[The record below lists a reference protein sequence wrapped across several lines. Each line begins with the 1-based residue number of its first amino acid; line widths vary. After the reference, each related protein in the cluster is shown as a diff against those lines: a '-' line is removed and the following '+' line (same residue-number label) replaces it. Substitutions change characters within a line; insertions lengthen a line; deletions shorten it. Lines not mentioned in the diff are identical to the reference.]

1 MFLFVVWAFLLL
13 VCSSSKA
20 DLVNLELY
28 DLSATGALEIMSAST
43 GISFEFADDLL
54 PLPDKIL
61 PSIRFS
67 WSDPCDPEMVI
78 DIVRRMFEY
87 CGRGTISAEKT
98 ATGLRFIPYSAEIEA
113 IEALAKYNVHKVIQI
128 WERNPEIEKKLEE
141 VAADPGRPD
150 PIRQVAMK
158 TLNRIEERQGT
169 GDRTNFWIMVA
180 QNRDEPASLRIG
192 AIEALSK
199 KGTDGAVDV
208 LLGILKDPLDQ
219 SLWGVTAGYLGNA
232 GNVRAASPMVS
243 VLQQGAADYAK
254 QDIVVSLGQLGD
266 EVALPVLRSIAARED
281 EDAKVREW
289 AHCAIE
295 MIELQTGSGSRIEA
309 ARRGLESQR
318 DKVRYWAVQWIGKL
332 GGPEDIPA
340 VRAVLEDA
348 QKGKNK
354 GLYSETVDV
363 LRQFGVNLFQEEE
376 IDRSLYIHKD

>member
-1 MFLFVVWAFLLL
+1 M
-13 VCSSSKA
+13 K
-20 DLVNLELY
+20 LEVY
-28 DLSATGALEIMSAST
+28 DLSAARALEIMSAST
-43 GISFEFADDLL
+43 GISFEFDDDLL
-54 PLPDKIL
+54 PLPDKVL

-67 WSDPCDPEMVI
+67 WSDPCDPEIVT

-113 IEALAKYNVHKVIQI
+113 IEALAKYNVHKAIQI
-128 WERNPEIEKKLEE
+128 WEKNPEIEKKLEE
-141 VAADPGRPD
+141 VAADSAQPER
-150 PIRQVAMK
+150 IRQFAMK
-158 TLNRIEERQGT
+158 TLNQIEERQGT
-169 GDRTNFWIMVA
+169 RDRTDFWIRIA
-180 QNRDEPASLRIG
+180 QNRGDPASLRLR

-208 LLGILKDPLDQ
+208 LLGILKDPLDH

-295 MIELQTGSGSRIEA
+295 MIELQNGSGSRIEA
-309 ARRGLESQR
+309 ARRGLESRR
-318 DKVRYWAVQWIGKL
+318 DGVRQWAVQWIGKL
-332 GGPEDIPA
+332 GDPEDIPA
-340 VRAVLEDA
+340 LRAVLEDA

-363 LRQFGVNLFQEEE
+363 LRQFGVNLFQEEDV
-376 IDRSLYIHKD
+376 DRSLYIHRD